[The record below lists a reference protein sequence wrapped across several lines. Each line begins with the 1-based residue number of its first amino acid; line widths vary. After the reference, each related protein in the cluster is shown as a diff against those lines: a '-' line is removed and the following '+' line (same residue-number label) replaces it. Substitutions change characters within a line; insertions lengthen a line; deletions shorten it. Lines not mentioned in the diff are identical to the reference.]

1 MKQEAQEEDE
11 LFTAGCFQAGV
22 GPREEVDEAM
32 ARGEETSPSTCFLET
47 SCFFNLPLHRSPA
60 FWVFFTLDI
69 LYARSH
75 VSISLCSKRK
85 QSTDTAGTVSLYYI
99 LHISFLRV

>member
-60 FWVFFTLDI
+60 FWIFFTLDI
-69 LYARSH
+69 SYARSH